1 METKRYAK
9 RKLWSHKAKLGLEDN
24 FAYEAVYAYS
34 LNYPGAMHPTPGR
47 YRIRISKMPA
57 ADFIK
62 SFSEE
67 VDVSSLEE
75 GSLSVTFTMQAFL
88 EKWAAEGWIPCLDWM
103 GDPDSSMDQI
113 EEELNDM
120 FEAFKTGI
128 PRKSVDGE
136 WDPFPF
142 KPAPKKRRTA
152 KPPKP
157 KGPRKPAGGDDD
169 SDFDW
174 I

>member
-1 METKRYAK
+1 METRYAK
-9 RKLWSHKAKLGLEDN
+9 RKLWSHKARLGLEDN

-34 LNYPGAMHPTPGR
+34 LNYPGALHSTPGR

-67 VDVSSLEE
+67 VDISTIDADSLQ
-75 GSLSVTFTMQAFL
+75 VTFTMQAFL

-103 GDPDSSMDQI
+103 GDPESSMDQI

-120 FEAFKTGI
+120 FQAFKTGI
-128 PRKSVDGE
+128 PRKSVDDE
-136 WDPFPF
+136 WEPFPF
-142 KPAPKKRRTA
+142 KPAPKRKKTA
-152 KPPKP
+152 KPPVKTPKKP
-157 KGPRKPAGGDDD
+157 SGGDDD